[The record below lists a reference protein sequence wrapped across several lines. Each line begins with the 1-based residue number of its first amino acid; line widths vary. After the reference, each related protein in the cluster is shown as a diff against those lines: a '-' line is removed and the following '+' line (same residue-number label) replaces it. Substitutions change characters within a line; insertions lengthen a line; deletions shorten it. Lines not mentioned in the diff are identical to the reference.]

1 MEHLMTHTGEKPLQ
15 CGKSGNA
22 SSDKSNLFGHVRTH
36 TGEKSHQCT
45 VCGKAFSCESYLI
58 RHVNTLSGEKPF
70 QCGNCEITFLKKMLN
85 GTFKDTYYREATYL
99 HYLP

>member
-45 VCGKAFSCESYLI
+45 VCGKGFSCESYLI

-70 QCGNCEITFLKKMLN
+70 QCSNYEIIFLKKNAN

>member
-15 CGKSGNA
+15 YGKSGKA

-36 TGEKSHQCT
+36 IRERLHQCT
-45 VCGKAFSCESYLI
+45 VCGKAFSCKSYLI
-58 RHVNTLSGEKPF
+58 RHVNTHSGEKPF
-70 QCGNCEITFLKKMLN
+70 QCGNCEITFLEKNAN
-85 GTFKDTYYREATYL
+85 GTFKDTYYREAINM

>member
-36 TGEKSHQCT
+36 TGEKSH
-45 VCGKAFSCESYLI
+45 
-58 RHVNTLSGEKPF
+58 
-70 QCGNCEITFLKKMLN
+70 
-85 GTFKDTYYREATYL
+85 
-99 HYLP
+99 